1 MQLHGTGR
9 THNTDLSTRA
19 WFLSRAIPVGVLVC
33 LGTLATLSTV
43 TAAGDEG
50 PRACSVRTLRGDYGI
65 LVSGHRPTPP
75 AGKVESF
82 VGTAIRTY
90 DGKGGFTQFDSGF
103 GEITGETHD
112 VPAYGTYQVQAKC
125 SGTSQIFFP
134 GNPLPVPTAFVI
146 VNHGDE
152 VKDSAPGSTTASLW
166 RVGR

>member
-103 GEITGETHD
+103 
-112 VPAYGTYQVQAKC
+112 
-125 SGTSQIFFP
+125 
-134 GNPLPVPTAFVI
+134 VPTAFVI